1 MKANHNQKLYD
12 PETGKTVSN
21 GSKILKW
28 KQITTRPYTYILCRN
43 CFQWFKDTK
52 MKANHNRYLIFET
65 LLETV
70 SNGSKILKWK
80 QITTFRLELFP
91 FVDCF
96 QWFKDTKMK
105 ANHNLWPVN
114 AQNAIDC
121 FQWFKDTKMK
131 ANHNLLLDITTS
143 YWTVSNGSKILK
155 WKQITTRE
163 VGITLTEE
171 LFPMVQRY

>member
-1 MKANHNQKLYD
+1 MLSFSSVH
-12 PETGKTVSN
+12 
-21 GSKILKW
+21 
-28 KQITTRPYTYILCRN
+28 

-52 MKANHNRYLIFET
+52 MKANHNNRRVAQCRIV
-65 LLETV
+65 TV